1 MTEKE
6 LAVSRYIFYEKF
18 LTDSYWPRAFQ
29 SLAHWKKFYAEHP
42 DYVKV
47 GRVNHRQIDPD
58 SPIPDHCDPKK
69 AKEAQEEEVK
79 KRKKPE
85 RDEL

>member
-6 LAVSRYIFYEKF
+6 LAVSRYKFYEPS
-18 LTDSYWPRAFQ
+18 LIIGLQ

-58 SPIPDHCDPKK
+58 SPIPEHCDPKK
-69 AKEAQEEEVK
+69 AKEAQEEEAKK
-79 KRKKPE
+79 KRKKLE